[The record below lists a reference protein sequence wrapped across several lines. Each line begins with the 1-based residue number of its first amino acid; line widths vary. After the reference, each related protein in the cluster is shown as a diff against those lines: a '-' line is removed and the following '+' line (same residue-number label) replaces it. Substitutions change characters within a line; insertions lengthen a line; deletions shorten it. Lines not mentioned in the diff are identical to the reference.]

1 MSLSFPGRQI
11 HAGAAPSLEGAWLPG
26 LGRSTLEARQT
37 SSISESALVQI
48 TVLLLQLGCCW
59 HSSGSHG
66 SRSGTAHTELCQQ
79 ELVLPV
85 GNSTATAK
93 FCLLHA
99 AARVSLSSRLL
110 VGSLSPDT
118 LGTGPPRVPQN

>member
-79 ELVLPV
+79 ELVLP
-85 GNSTATAK
+85 GGK
-93 FCLLHA
+93 LHSHCKVLPSPCCSQGEFVQQA
-99 AARVSLSSRLL
+99 AGGESQ
-110 VGSLSPDT
+110 P
-118 LGTGPPRVPQN
+118 